1 MSLELDWSSIRNVV
15 ILTGAGASAP
25 SGLPTYRGPGGIWDD
40 ADVARM
46 SQSDTLAADPHAV
59 WAYWTGFRKLIAA
72 VEPNPIH
79 DAIAAL
85 ANRPGVDLHLV
96 TQNVDGLH
104 QRAGSPVVHELHGSV
119 GRTRCTV
126 CDLEPYDDDISSEQ
140 APACPKCGAPLRVD
154 VVLFGEQV
162 VLDAEV
168 GTKRALRDVDLFV
181 AIGTSGTVWPAASYV
196 RGADYSGGTTVL
208 VNLEPLDP
216 PNPYFHHVL
225 VGRAELLLP
234 ALLSA

>member
-1 MSLELDWSSIRNVV
+1 MPLELDWSTIHDVV

-25 SGLPTYRGPGGIWDD
+25 SGLPTYRGPGGLWDD
-40 ADVARM
+40 GVVARM
-46 SQSDTLAADPHAV
+46 SHADTLAADPHAV
-59 WAYWTGFRKLIAA
+59 WAYWTGFRELIAT
-72 VEPNPIH
+72 VEPNPVH

-85 ANRPGVDLHLV
+85 ARRLGVNVHLV

-104 QRAGSPVVHELHGSV
+104 QRAGSPLVHELHGSV
-119 GRTRCTV
+119 NRTRCTQ
-126 CDLEPYDDDISSEQ
+126 CDLEPYDDEAASEQ
-140 APACPKCGAPLRVD
+140 APACPECGAPLRVD

-162 VLDAEV
+162 ALDAEV
-168 GTKRALRDVDLFV
+168 ETKRALRDVDLFV
-181 AIGTSGTVWPAASYV
+181 AVGTSGTVWPAASYV
-196 RGADYSGGTTVL
+196 RGADYAGGETVL

-234 ALLSA
+234 ELLSA